1 MNLQISNKWY
11 NIIKYVSTTFIPA
24 LVVFLTVVG
33 RALNLGWMDIVV
45 MIIGAFGVFLG
56 ELIKGSSK
64 EFWKNWKVVSN
75 VKEKADDESGTG

>member
-1 MNLQISNKWY
+1 MKISNKWY
-11 NIIKYVSTTFIPA
+11 NILKYVSTTFIPA
-24 LVVFLTVVG
+24 LVVFLTAIG
-33 RALNLGWMDIVV
+33 SALKLSWMDIVV

-75 VKEKADDESGTG
+75 VKEEADDEQGTS